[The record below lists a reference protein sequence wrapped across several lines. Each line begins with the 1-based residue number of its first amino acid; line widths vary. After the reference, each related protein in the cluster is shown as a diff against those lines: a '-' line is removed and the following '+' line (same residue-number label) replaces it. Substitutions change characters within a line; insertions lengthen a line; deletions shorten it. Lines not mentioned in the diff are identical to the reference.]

1 MALNYY
7 QLITLVEVSQKVL
20 NISGLVT
27 NAIFFLVLVIIFW
40 QPILLRFKQLFLYLK
55 RTFSN

>member
-7 QLITLVEVSQKVL
+7 QLITLVEVRQKVL

-27 NAIFFLVLVIIFW
+27 NAIFFLFLAIILGH
-40 QPILLRFKQLFLYLK
+40 PILLRFKQLFLKLK
-55 RTFSN
+55 RNWCN